1 MIVVITTNFALNETL
16 VSLVG
21 CLNGLIFLC
30 WLVWKLFTWNVK
42 EKAGISL
49 RKFNVNIY
57 SDEVQPG
64 NILHTLKND
73 DNELIDLRPYIIEF
87 PQKVSRFSKLSKA
100 LELFRTYHLRHLLVI
115 NPKDD
120 SLAGIITRKDLDA
133 FMKYDYDAVQRK
145 F

>member
-1 MIVVITTNFALNETL
+1 MDQHQFSSHWDER
-16 VSLVG
+16 VG
-21 CLNGLIFLC
+21 YPMTPPEEVLH
-30 WLVWKLFTWNVK
+30 WK
-42 EKAGISL
+42 
-49 RKFNVNIY
+49 KFNVNIY
-57 SDEVQPG
+57 SDEVEPG
-64 NILHTLKND
+64 NILQTLKND
-73 DNELIDLRPYIIEF
+73 DHEWIDLRPYIIEF

-133 FMKYDYDAVQRK
+133 FLNYNYDTVQRT

>member
-1 MIVVITTNFALNETL
+1 MAGYTATPNEDIL
-16 VSLVG
+16 HWS
-21 CLNGLIFLC
+21 
-30 WLVWKLFTWNVK
+30 
-42 EKAGISL
+42 
-49 RKFNVNIY
+49 KFNVNIY

-73 DNELIDLRPYIIEF
+73 DEELIDLRPYMIEF

-100 LELFRTYHLRHLLVI
+100 LELFRTYHLRHLVVI

-133 FMKYDYDAVQRK
+133 IMKYDYDAV
-145 F
+145 